1 VAEKLEGRMTIE
13 QSAALKSLLLATL
26 AGATE
31 IEIIKQ
37 VRICRDP
44 TDDAYLSL
52 ACSADAEV
60 LLTGDRDLLEIEFK
74 DLKEAGLGNLAIV
87 APRAFIEK
95 WGR

>member
-1 VAEKLEGRMTIE
+1 MTIE
-13 QSAALKSLLLATL
+13 QSTELKSLLLATL
-26 AGATE
+26 AGAKV
-31 IEIIKQ
+31 IEVIKQ

-60 LLTGDRDLLEIEFK
+60 LLTGDRDLLEIEYK
-74 DLKEAGLGNLAIV
+74 DLKEAGLGSLAIV
-87 APRAFIEK
+87 ASRAFLER